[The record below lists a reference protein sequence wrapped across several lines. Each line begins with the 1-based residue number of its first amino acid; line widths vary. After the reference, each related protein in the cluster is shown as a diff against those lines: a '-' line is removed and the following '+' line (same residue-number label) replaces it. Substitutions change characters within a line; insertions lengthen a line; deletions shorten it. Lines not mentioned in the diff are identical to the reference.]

1 MHSKTLEIEC
11 LKEILGMQKAI
22 VIGSPGAGKSE
33 FARKLRDVTKIP
45 LYYLDMLWHKTDKTN
60 VSKGEFDIEL
70 NKILN
75 LDKWIIDGNY
85 LRTLEIRLKECDTV
99 FLLDYPLGI
108 CLAGVKSRIGKKRE
122 DMPWLETEFDEEFK
136 QWIENFPED
145 QLPKIYNLLKENKQK
160 NIVIFR
166 SREEADKYLE
176 SI

>member
-1 MHSKTLEIEC
+1 
-11 LKEILGMQKAI
+11 MQKVI

-33 FARKLRDVTKIP
+33 FARKLRDAMKIP

-60 VSKGEFDIEL
+60 ISRDEFDLEL

-99 FLLDYPLGI
+99 FLLDYPLNV
-108 CLAGVKSRIGKKRE
+108 CLAGAKSRIGKKRE
-122 DMPWLETEFDEEFK
+122 DMPWIETEFDEEFK
-136 QWIENFPED
+136 QWIEDFPED
-145 QLPKIYNLLKENKQK
+145 QLPQIYDLLKENKQK
-160 NIVIFR
+160 NIVIFK